1 MNYTQKLTL
10 SMLVPTGMV
19 AGAGGA
25 VGLGAWWLNTQVAQ
39 ATPAQLASWLTT
51 GGWLVVALTA
61 VCVATCVGFTVW
73 IRRTATR
80 VLGADPSRARHMLSA
95 LAAGQLDM
103 DIPPAPAGSLMD
115 SLGQLVTQLQSSLG
129 RIQKATHTVSEVS
142 GEMAQGNLDLSQR
155 TEQGAQRVQ
164 HVVHNMQA
172 LSHRIEQA
180 GQATRE
186 ADQLTHRAAAAAQQ
200 GGDVV
205 TRVVQ
210 TMDGMHADSQRM
222 NDIIGVID
230 SIAFHTNI
238 LALNAAVEAARAGEL
253 GRGFAVV
260 AAEVRTLATRSGAAA
275 AEIRQLITTSTDK
288 VASGAQLVREAGEA
302 MSGIVQTVGEVGQ
315 VMARLSQAST
325 EQARGVTGMREAIED
340 LDHMTQQNAAL
351 VEESAAAADQLKQQA
366 QQLVGAVSMFK
377 LRGSQQAIAWTA

>member
-25 VGLGAWWLNTQVAQ
+25 VGLGAWWLHAQTAQ
-39 ATPAQLASWLTT
+39 ATPAQLATWIAT
-51 GGWLVVALTA
+51 GGWLVVLLTV
-61 VCVATCVGFTVW
+61 VCVATCLGFTVW

-80 VLGADPSRARHMLSA
+80 VLGADPSRARRVLSD

-103 DIPPAPAGSLMD
+103 DIPQAPAGSLMA
-115 SLGQLVTQLQSSLG
+115 SLGQLVGQLQSSLG
-129 RIQKATHTVSEVS
+129 RIQTATHTVSAVS

-155 TEQGAQRVQ
+155 TEQGAQRLQ
-164 HVVHNMQA
+164 QVVLDMQA
-172 LSHRIEQA
+172 LSQHITQA
-180 GQATRE
+180 GQSTHE
-186 ADQLTHRAAAAAQQ
+186 ADRLTGRAATAAQQ
-200 GGDVV
+200 GGEVV
-205 TRVVQ
+205 ARVVL

-230 SIAFHTNI
+230 SIAFQTNI

-275 AEIRQLITTSTDK
+275 AEIRQLITTSTRK
-288 VASGAQLVREAGEA
+288 VADGATLVRDAGQA
-302 MSGIVQTVGEVGQ
+302 MQDIVHTVGEVGR
-315 VMARLSQAST
+315 VMERLSEAST
-325 EQARGVTGMREAIED
+325 QQAHSVTGMQQAIGD

-351 VEESAAAADQLKQQA
+351 VEESAASADQLRQQA
-366 QQLVGAVSMFK
+366 QQLVDAVSMFR
-377 LRGSQQAIAWTA
+377 LRGSQQAIAWAA